1 MPPDLWVHLQHPLR
15 EEEAMAD
22 LQRRLDASIGLTAG
36 PELPVPAA
44 YQILVAG
51 RPQRH
56 ELTASPNLQALIVPW
71 AGIPESTRQL
81 MYEFPAVAVH
91 NLHHNA
97 LPVAE
102 HALALLLAAAKFL
115 VPMDRALRDAD
126 WRPRY
131 EPNPSLLLAG
141 KTALVLG
148 HGAIGRRV
156 AALCRG
162 LGMDVIAIQRQ
173 VPAVGSLQDIAT
185 GGGDLDAEL
194 APIQDLHRL
203 LPRADALLICLPYT
217 DETSG
222 LIGARE
228 LALLPAGA
236 VLVNI
241 GRGPIV
247 EEAALYH
254 ALRDGSLYAAGLDVW
269 YQYPP
274 DADARAHTPPSVY
287 PFHELPN
294 VVMSPHRAGGSTQT
308 ERLRAAHL
316 ARLLNAAARGEPM
329 PNRVD
334 LDAGY

>member
-1 MPPDLWVHLQHPLR
+1 LQHPLR
-15 EEEAMAD
+15 AEEAMAD
-22 LQRRLDASIGLTAG
+22 LRRRLDASIRLTAG
-36 PELPVPAA
+36 PDLPVPAT

-51 RPQRH
+51 RPKPE
-56 ELTASPNLQALIVPW
+56 ELTASPYLQALIVPW

-81 MYEFPAVAVH
+81 MYEFPRVAVH

-115 VPMDRALRDAD
+115 VPMDQALRRHD

-131 EPNPSLLLAG
+131 EPNPSLLLEG

-148 HGAIGRRV
+148 YGAIGRKV
-156 AALCRG
+156 ADLCQG
-162 LGMDVIAIQRQ
+162 LGMDVVAARRQMPTGDSPRDVASQR
-173 VPAVGSLQDIAT
+173 AVVDRR
-185 GGGDLDAEL
+185 L

-203 LPRADALLICLPYT
+203 LPQADALLVCLPYT
-217 DETSG
+217 GETAR
-222 LIGARE
+222 LIGDRE
-228 LALLPAGA
+228 LDLLPAGA
-236 VLVNI
+236 VLVNV

-247 EEAALYH
+247 DEAALYR
-254 ALRDGSLYAAGLDVW
+254 ALRDGRLYAAGLDVW
-269 YQYPP
+269 YHYPQ
-274 DADARAHTPPSVY
+274 DTEARGHTPPSTY

-308 ERLRAAHL
+308 ERLRAIHL

>member
-1 MPPDLWVHLQHPLR
+1 MPNHLSVHLQQPLR
-15 EEEAMAD
+15 SEEARAS
-22 LQRRLDASIGLTAG
+22 LQRRLDAAIRLTAG

-56 ELTASPNLQALIVPW
+56 ELAASPQLQALIVPW
-71 AGIPESTRQL
+71 AGIPESTRDL
-81 MYEFPAVAVH
+81 MREFPDVAVH

-102 HALALLLAAAKFL
+102 HALALLLAAAKSL
-115 VPMDRALRDAD
+115 LPMDQALRRHD

-131 EPNPSLLLAG
+131 EPNPSLLLEG
-141 KTALVLG
+141 RTALVLG
-148 HGAIGRRV
+148 YGAIGRK
-156 AALCRG
+156 AADLCRG
-162 LGMDVIAIQRQ
+162 LGMDVIAIRRQ
-173 VPAVGSLQDIAT
+173 VEAPGRQQDAGAAVQ
-185 GGGDLDAEL
+185 L
-194 APIQDLHRL
+194 APIHDLHRL
-203 LPRADALLICLPYT
+203 LPRAGALLVCLPYT
-217 DETSG
+217 DDTAG

-228 LALLPAGA
+228 LALLPAEA

-247 EEAALYH
+247 DEAALYH
-254 ALRDGSLYAAGLDVW
+254 ALRDGRLYAAGLDVW
-269 YQYPP
+269 YHYPE
-274 DADARAHTPPSVY
+274 DVESRSLTPPSRY

-308 ERLRAAHL
+308 EELRAIHL
-316 ARLLNAAARGEPM
+316 ARLLNAAARGEPV